1 METALRNV
9 SADLKDEEERQMLR
23 QVQRLEREGERELE
37 EEEGEEEDEEEEEE
51 KEAEEPGEDEASR
64 EKKAEKGKED
74 DKKKE
79 DEKENMPH
87 ATGKS
92 RDRDSR
98 AWLGRRRTGKD
109 VRRCIRQHLI
119 WDMTMGPTDLRL
131 P

>member
-1 METALRNV
+1 M
-9 SADLKDEEERQMLR
+9 K
-23 QVQRLEREGERELE
+23 G
-37 EEEGEEEDEEEEEE
+37 
-51 KEAEEPGEDEASR
+51 DEASR